1 MASLHL
7 SPSSKKFQIRFR
19 FGGIAYKRS
28 LKTTDKRDA
37 RSALSRVEETLR
49 LIERGRIDMPP
60 DANPAEFILSDGKRN
75 DKPKPSA
82 IRTLRDF
89 FRLYEEQMPRG
100 TKEESTFYGE
110 QIHVRHLL
118 RHLKGTTVVRSI
130 TTRDLQDYIAARLH
144 ETWNGKPIRPA
155 TIKKELTTFRL
166 IWNWAVD
173 QGYLSGPAPTKGLK
187 FPKSDEKPPF
197 MTWGEIE
204 AKLARGGLSPHQE
217 EELWSCLF
225 LKTEQIEAVLEHAKL
240 SARLSFVFPMFVF
253 VCHTGA
259 RRSEIL
265 RSQIDDFDFRTRTVQ
280 IREKKK
286 SRSKAMTFRHIPMT
300 DLLHDTMQS
309 WFQNH
314 PGGQFSICQQLATT
328 RGKKRDSF
336 GSLDT
341 IGSPRSL
348 QANAGREP
356 LGKDQRFP
364 RLPPF
369 LCIQPRRGRCRS
381 THH

>member
-1 MASLHL
+1 
-7 SPSSKKFQIRFR
+7 
-19 FGGIAYKRS
+19 
-28 LKTTDKRDA
+28 
-37 RSALSRVEETLR
+37 
-49 LIERGRIDMPP
+49 MPP

-82 IRTLRDF
+82 IRTLREF
-89 FRLYEEQMPRG
+89 FRSYGEQLPRG
-100 TKEESTFYGE
+100 TKEESTLYGE
-110 QIHVRHLL
+110 QIHIRHLL
-118 RHLKGTTVVRSI
+118 RHLKGTMVVRSI
-130 TTRDLQDYIAARLH
+130 TTRNLQDYIAARLR

-173 QGYLSGPAPTKGLK
+173 QGYLSDPAPTKGLK

-204 AKLARGGLSPHQE
+204 AKLARGGLSRHQE

-225 LKTEQIEAVLEHAKL
+225 LKPAQAEDVLEHAKL
-240 SARLSFVFPMFVF
+240 SARLAFAFPMFVF

-259 RRSEIL
+259 RRSEML

-300 DLLHDTMQS
+300 DLLHDTMS
-309 WFQNH
+309 EWFQNH
-314 PGGQFSICQQLATT
+314 PGGQFTICQGLTT
-328 RGKKRDSF
+328 VRGKKRDTLGPLTPSEARDHFKRTLAECPWEKIKGFHVFRHSF
-336 GSLDT
+336 ASNL
-341 IGSPRSL
+341 
-348 QANAGREP
+348 AAAGV
-356 LGKDQRFP
+356 DQRIIDEWMGHQTEEMRKRYRHLFP
-364 RLPPF
+364 DQQREAIELVF
-369 LCIQPRRGRCRS
+369 GRNRK
-381 THH
+381 